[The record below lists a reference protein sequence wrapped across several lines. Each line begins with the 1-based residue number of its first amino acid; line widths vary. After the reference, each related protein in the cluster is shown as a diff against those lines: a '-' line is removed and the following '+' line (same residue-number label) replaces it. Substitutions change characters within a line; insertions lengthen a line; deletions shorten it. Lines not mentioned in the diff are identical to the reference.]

1 MDINKTFM
9 NLNIKKEYYQFLTSI
24 EYGSYIVATL
34 VIAYSTYL
42 AAKSIYIY
50 MQRKKGTEPII
61 EILRTRIAMGNLFIL
76 ALTIIVGGHVIR
88 FIYLA
93 NLKTTI
99 FLIILM
105 LVRELMRYFLEKELK
120 DIYNNFG
127 AIEVIQKKYF

>member
-1 MDINKTFM
+1 MNLNKPFM
-9 NLNIKKEYYQFLTSI
+9 NLNIRKEYYQFLTTI